1 MMNAELSSPS
11 PPPPRGDAVPAPR
24 EAPCAGLFG
33 WRKDRAAQRPEKDDA
48 KRPGRDYPAG

>member
-1 MMNAELSSPS
+1 MMKAELSSPS

-24 EAPCAGLFG
+24 EAPCVGLFG
-33 WRKDRAAQRPEKDDA
+33 WRKDRAAQRPGKDDA